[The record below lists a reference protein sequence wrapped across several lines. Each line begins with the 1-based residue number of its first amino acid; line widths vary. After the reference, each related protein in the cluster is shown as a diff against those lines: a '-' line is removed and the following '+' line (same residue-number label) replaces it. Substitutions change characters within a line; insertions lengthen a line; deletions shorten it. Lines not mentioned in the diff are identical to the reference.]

1 MSNIIYDVII
11 IGASK
16 EGIALYKLLHKDRT
30 LKIAVVSPNF
40 HNLKTGSEIAAS
52 DRIYHKVAY
61 STLKRDLLV
70 LTLDDNSLLCGINVV
85 IASGL
90 SFKKCPYDTQSVYYD
105 IKDIKI
111 RTKASPFIVVG
122 NDDRAAVRAL
132 MLAKKFNYIYLCY
145 PENELNCSDLLAK
158 ELNNSAN
165 IALLPHCR
173 IVSCK
178 NEPNGALCSVKL
190 DTLESLKCKGIV
202 CVGDRVANI
211 DKWFNTSI
219 IALDENKLIKVNEF
233 GQTVDG
239 LNIFAIGTCA
249 ETSST
254 MIINRV
260 AQKILGGERV

>member
-1 MSNIIYDVII
+1 MSDIIYDVII

-16 EGIALYKLLHKDRT
+16 EGIALYKRLRKDKT

-40 HNLKTGSEIAAS
+40 HNLKSESEIS
-52 DRIYHKVAY
+52 VPDRIYHKVAY
-61 STLKRDLLV
+61 STLKRNLLV

-90 SFKKCPYDTQSVYYD
+90 SFKKCPYDTKSVYYD

-111 RTKASPFIVVG
+111 RVKASPFIVVG
-122 NDDRAAVRAL
+122 NNDQAVIRAL
-132 MLAKKFNYIYLCY
+132 MLAKKFNYVYLCY
-145 PENELNCSDLLAK
+145 SENKLDCSELLIN

-165 IALLPHCR
+165 IALLPHCK

-178 NEPNGALCSVKL
+178 NEPDGTLSSVKL

-202 CVGDRVANI
+202 CAGKSIANI
-211 DKWFNTSI
+211 DKWFNANMIT
-219 IALDENKLIKVNEF
+219 LNENKLIKVNEF
-233 GQTVDG
+233 GQTENIP
-239 LNIFAIGTCA
+239 NIFAIGTCA
-249 ETSST
+249 EMSSS

-260 AQKILGGERV
+260 VQKIFGGERA

>member
-16 EGIALYKLLHKDRT
+16 EGITLYKQLHKDKT

-40 HNLKTGSEIAAS
+40 HNLKTGSEIAVS
-52 DRIYHKVAY
+52 DRVCHKVVY
-61 STLKRDLLV
+61 STLKRNLLI
-70 LTLDDNSLLCGINVV
+70 LTLDDSSLLCGMNIV

-90 SFKKCPYDTQSVYYD
+90 SIKKCPYDTKSVYYD
-105 IKDIKI
+105 IKDIKT
-111 RTKASPFIVVG
+111 RVKASPFIVVG

-145 PENELNCSDLLAK
+145 SENKLNCSDVLTK
-158 ELNNSAN
+158 ELDDSAN
-165 IALLPHCR
+165 IALLPHCK

-178 NEPNGALCSVKL
+178 NELNGTLYSVKL
-190 DTLESLKCKGIV
+190 DTLESLKCRGIV
-202 CVGDRVANI
+202 CTGESIANI
-211 DKWFNTSI
+211 DKWFNINMIT
-219 IALDENKLIKVNEF
+219 LNENKLIKVNEF
-233 GQTVDG
+233 GQTEIVPS
-239 LNIFAIGTCA
+239 IFAIGTCA
-249 ETSST
+249 EVSSA

>member
-1 MSNIIYDVII
+1 MSDIIYDVII

-16 EGIALYKLLHKDRT
+16 EGIALYKLLHKDKT

-40 HNLKTGSEIAAS
+40 HNLKADSEIAAS
-52 DRIYHKVAY
+52 DRVYNKVAY
-61 STLKRDLLV
+61 SMLKRDLLV
-70 LTLDDNSLLCGINVV
+70 LTLADNSLLCGLNVV

-90 SFKKCPYDTQSVYYD
+90 APKKCPYDTQSVYYD

-145 PENELNCSDLLAK
+145 SENKLDCSDVLAK
-158 ELNNSAN
+158 ELSNSAN
-165 IALLPHCR
+165 IALLPHCK

-178 NEPNGALCSVKL
+178 NESNGALYSVKL

-202 CVGDRVANI
+202 CIGENVSNI
-211 DKWFNTSI
+211 DKWFNVNL

-233 GQTVDG
+233 GQTRDG

-249 ETSST
+249 EASST

>member
-1 MSNIIYDVII
+1 MV
-11 IGASK
+11 
-16 EGIALYKLLHKDRT
+16 
-30 LKIAVVSPNF
+30 
-40 HNLKTGSEIAAS
+40 
-52 DRIYHKVAY
+52 
-61 STLKRDLLV
+61 
-70 LTLDDNSLLCGINVV
+70 
-85 IASGL
+85 
-90 SFKKCPYDTQSVYYD
+90 
-105 IKDIKI
+105 
-111 RTKASPFIVVG
+111 
-122 NDDRAAVRAL
+122 
-132 MLAKKFNYIYLCY
+132 
-145 PENELNCSDLLAK
+145 K

-211 DKWFNTSI
+211 DKWFNTSM
-219 IALDENKLIKVNEF
+219 IALDENKLVKVNEF
-233 GQTVDG
+233 GQTIDG